1 MRLELLLLC
10 PRHFL
15 QDNRSHERIAALG
28 LEEPK
33 PAELAVIGRP
43 EANQIGER
51 GVRRPFDPQPVGMGR
66 SGEVAQNRGS
76 MPVTSTGRRS
86 HD

>member
-1 MRLELLLLC
+1 VRLELLLLS
-10 PRHFL
+10 RGRLL

-33 PAELAVIGRP
+33 PAELGAIGRP
-43 EANQIGER
+43 EENQVGKR
-51 GVRRPFDPQPVGMGR
+51 GIRRPLDPQPVGVR
-66 SGEVAQNRGS
+66 CSGQVAQNRGS
-76 MPVTSTGRRS
+76 IPVRSIGRRS